1 MTTSASERRPASL
14 EEDRPTLLSRRL
26 LSLPLALLDL
36 IVGIMFALVA
46 LSVWIGADYIERN
59 ETGLVGPAGFPR
71 GVALIFGAL
80 ALAMAVRGALG
91 LRLNRR
97 PMVEFAQPLAVLAAM
112 VLAVAYPILLG
123 YFDYY
128 LVTGPWLVA
137 LFLVTG
143 NRKPLPI
150 LLYAAGFLLFTKLVF
165 EKLMGVPLP

>member
-1 MTTSASERRPASL
+1 M
-14 EEDRPTLLSRRL
+14 LLNRRL

-36 IVGIMFALVA
+36 ITGVIFALVA
-46 LSVWIGADYIERN
+46 LSVWIGAGYIERS

-71 GVALIFGAL
+71 GVALIFGAVSL
-80 ALAMAVRGALG
+80 MMAARGAVG
-91 LRLNRR
+91 LRLGRR
-97 PMVEFAQPLAVLAAM
+97 SMVEFAQPLAVLAAM
-112 VLAVAYPILLG
+112 VLAIAYPILLG

-143 NRKPLPI
+143 NRKPVPI
-150 LLYAAGFLLFTKLVF
+150 LLYAGGFLIFTKLVF